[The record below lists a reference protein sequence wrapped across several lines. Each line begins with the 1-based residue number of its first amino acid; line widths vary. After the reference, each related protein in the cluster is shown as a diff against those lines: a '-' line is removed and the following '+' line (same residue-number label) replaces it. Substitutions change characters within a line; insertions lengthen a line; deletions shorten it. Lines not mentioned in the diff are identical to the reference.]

1 MPGLVSRRSQLAFPR
16 PHCRQLFA
24 SEVCGGA
31 RGFINGIGNLGGL
44 VGPFLVGW
52 VISNFG
58 STEYGIYVL
67 SGFLT
72 LAFLTALTFPRHLV
86 YDQSQSVRQ
95 LRARPY
101 TKYQAPEALTRGPQE
116 RAFREA
122 VHIGLKMTNRG
133 GPASADRP

>member
-1 MPGLVSRRSQLAFPR
+1 
-16 PHCRQLFA
+16 
-24 SEVCGGA
+24 
-31 RGFINGIGNLGGL
+31 L

-86 YDQSQSVRQ
+86 YDQSQSIRQ

-116 RAFREA
+116 TDFREA